1 MVAHLLTV
9 LLVKV
14 VTQKNLLKYNKTKV
28 IALDRDLA
36 SAKKADEISKK
47 FENRFIFRNKKV

>member
-14 VTQKNLLKYNKTKV
+14 DIRKKILKFKDTKV
-28 IALDRDLA
+28 IALDRDI
-36 SAKKADEISKK
+36 ESKK
-47 FENRFIFRNKKV
+47 KNQTKLKKNFLTD